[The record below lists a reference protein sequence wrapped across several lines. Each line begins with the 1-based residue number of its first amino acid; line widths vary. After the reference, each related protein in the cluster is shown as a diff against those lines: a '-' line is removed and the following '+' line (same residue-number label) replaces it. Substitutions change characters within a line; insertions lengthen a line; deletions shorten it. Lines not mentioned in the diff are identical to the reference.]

1 MPRKKAAKKKPT
13 DFSLDCPCGAK
24 APIFELERGFMAH
37 CADCGAITFFD
48 NAQLL
53 ERLRFGG
60 QLCPH
65 HLEHKPCRGGYTTWC
80 PICRVRTFYY
90 DSGGEE

>member
-1 MPRKKAAKKKPT
+1 MPRKKQAKKRPT
-13 DFSLDCPCGAK
+13 EFVLDCPCGAK
-24 APIFELERGFMAH
+24 ARIFELERGFMAH

-60 QLCPH
+60 KLCPH